1 MKKILSLVLAFVLIL
16 SVVSL
21 AGCGEKTLSF
31 GVGVY
36 AYRDNLTN
44 AVDGDG
50 QTDTTITVAAVT
62 LDGEGKIVNCEIDCV
77 EFEAKFSEKGESLPV
92 DNIQTKREK
101 GDAYGMKAYGGSKK
115 EWYEQ
120 VDAFIELIKGKT
132 AQDVKALVATDNKGK
147 DDVINAGCTIVI
159 SDFVKAV
166 EKAINNAAESNVSK
180 DDTLKIGIVATQTES
195 KNATADMDGT
205 NQIDTSVT
213 VTALNKDA
221 KVVAAYS
228 DAIQSGATFDIK
240 GANTGASGEI
250 VTKRDAKDSYGMA
263 SYGQDLNGDG
273 KVKEWHEQAKA
284 FDDAL
289 VGKNASEISKLV
301 TDNGYGDEALQTAGC
316 TIAVSD
322 MVKAAVKATTVK

>member
-1 MKKILSLVLAFVLIL
+1 MKKILSLALAFILLL

-36 AYRDNLTN
+36 AYRDNLTD

-50 QTDTTITVAAVT
+50 QLDTTITVAAVT
-62 LDGEGKIVNCEIDCV
+62 LDGQGKIVNCAIDSV
-77 EFEAKFSEKGESLPV
+77 EFEAKFSEKGESLPA
-92 DNIQTKREK
+92 DKIQSKREK
-101 GDAYGMKAYGGSKK
+101 GDSYGMKAYGGSKK

-132 AQDVKALVATDNKGK
+132 VQDVKALVATDNKGN
-147 DDVINAGCTIVI
+147 DEVINAGCTIII

-166 EKAINNAAESNVSK
+166 EKAINNASESNVSK
-180 DDTLKIGIVATQTES
+180 DDTLKIGIVSTQTES
-195 KNATADMDGT
+195 ENATADMDGT

-213 VTALNKDA
+213 VVALDKDT

-228 DAIQSGATFDIK
+228 DAMQSGTTFDIK
-240 GANTGASGEI
+240 GTNTGAAGEI

-263 SYGQDLNGDG
+263 SYGKDLNGDG
-273 KVKEWHEQAKA
+273 EVKEWFEQAKA
-284 FDDAL
+284 FDDTLA
-289 VGKNASEISKLV
+289 GKNASEISKLV
-301 TDNGYGDEALQTAGC
+301 TDKGYGDEALQTAGC

-322 MVKAAVKATTVK
+322 MVKAAVKAATVK

>member
-16 SVVSL
+16 AVVSL

-50 QTDTTITVAAVT
+50 QTDTAITVAAVT
-62 LDGEGKIVNCEIDCV
+62 LDSEGKIVNCAIDCV
-77 EFEAKFSEKGESLPV
+77 EFEAKFSEKGESLSV
-92 DNIQTKREK
+92 GEIKSKREK

-120 VDAFIELIKGKT
+120 VDAFTELIKGKT
-132 AQDVKALVATDNKGK
+132 AQDVKALVATDNKGN

-166 EKAINNAAESNVSK
+166 EKAINNSAESNVSK
-180 DDTLKIGIVATQTES
+180 DNTLKIGIVATQTDS
-195 KNATADMDGT
+195 KNATEDTDGT

-213 VTALNKDA
+213 VAALNKDA

-240 GANTGASGEI
+240 GANTSASGEI
-250 VTKRDAKDSYGMA
+250 TTKRDAKDSYGMA

-273 KVKEWHEQAKA
+273 KVKEWYQQAKA

-289 VGKNASEISKLV
+289 VGKNASQISKLV
-301 TDNGYGDEALQTAGC
+301 TDKGYGDEALQTAGC